1 MSKRYAIVGLVA
13 AGLVLLAV
21 WIARHTYWGEIEVPM
36 PLRGEAAR
44 NPVYAAQHFAE
55 ALGAH
60 TQRTEGLELPGTDA
74 VIVLRAWSWDV
85 SNTRRERME
94 QWVEGGGRLVV
105 DRSLLMGSD
114 AFADWSGIHLVVE
127 DAPNEPFQIPDPR
140 VPPPPPCEELI
151 EIGPYGDLAEDDGA
165 RTYEVCRFVR
175 GSYFDAGERVEW
187 GLRDGSDDQV
197 VRVAVGKGTVTA
209 INAQPFVR
217 RELFEGDHAALFVAA
232 TQLRAGDEVVFLSE
246 EDHTSLLGLIWRNG
260 APVVVLC
267 AVLLALAL
275 WRGGARFGPLTAA
288 ADAARRS
295 LAEQIRGTGQFALRF
310 GGGESLRAATERALS
325 EAAAQRIPGYARSAG
340 AERAAAL
347 ARATGFDAA
356 ALERALAPS
365 GPRPPELRSV
375 IALLEAARRKIL
387 HDNERAKHG
396 KRFEHDHSRG

>member
-1 MSKRYAIVGLVA
+1 MNKRYAIAGVVA
-13 AGLVLLAV
+13 VGLVLLAV
-21 WIARHTYWGEIEVPM
+21 WIARHTYWGEIQVPM

-44 NPVYAAQHFAE
+44 NPVYAAQHLAE
-55 ALGAH
+55 ALGARA
-60 TQRTEGLELPGTDA
+60 QRTEGLELPGADA
-74 VIVLRAWSWDV
+74 VLVVRAWSWDV
-85 SNTRRERME
+85 SNTRRERLE

-114 AFADWSGIHLVVE
+114 AFALWSGIELVDDDE
-127 DAPNEPFQIPDPR
+127 PQEPFQDPR
-140 VPPPPPCEELI
+140 VRPPPPCEELT
-151 EIGPYGDLAEDDGA
+151 EIGPYGDLSEDDGA
-165 RTYEVCRFVR
+165 RTYEVCRPVPR
-175 GSYFDAGERVEW
+175 SYFDAGRRVEW
-187 GLRDGSDDQV
+187 GLRDEDDGDQV
-197 VRVAVGKGTVTA
+197 VRVAVGRGTVTA
-209 INAQPFVR
+209 INAQPFVW

-246 EDHTSLLGLIWRNG
+246 EDHSSLLGLIWRYG

-275 WRGGARFGPLTAA
+275 WRGGARFGPLAA
-288 ADAARRS
+288 SVDAARRS

-325 EAAAQRIPGYARSAG
+325 EAAARRIPGYSRSAG

-356 ALERALAPS
+356 QLERALASS
-365 GPRPPELRSV
+365 GARAPELRSA

-387 HDNERAKHG
+387 HDNQRAKHG
-396 KRFEHDHSRG
+396 KRIEHDRARD